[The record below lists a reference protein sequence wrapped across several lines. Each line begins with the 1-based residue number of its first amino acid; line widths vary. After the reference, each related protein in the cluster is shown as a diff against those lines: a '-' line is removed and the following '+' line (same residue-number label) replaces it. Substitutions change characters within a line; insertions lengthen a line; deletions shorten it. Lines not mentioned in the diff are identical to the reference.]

1 MWKYSFLLII
11 IISLLSAC
19 ATPEQIMLSKVK
31 KSDWY
36 SSELVQAK
44 QNNSKRIK
52 LSTGYIFAGQI
63 KEVKYNYYKKTISD
77 IVLAPSHCL
86 YAPSYWDEWFDP
98 DFVSFN
104 TNNDDFKNG
113 NFPTVGEYWAFGVS
127 KDPKGRYKIES
138 TVKLF
143 RDTDTS
149 DKEK

>member
-1 MWKYSFLLII
+1 MWKYSFFSII

-31 KSDWY
+31 KSGWY
-36 SSELVQAK
+36 SSQLAQVK

-52 LSTGYIFAGQI
+52 LRTAYVFAGQI
-63 KEVKYNYYKKTISD
+63 KEVRYNYYKKTISD

-98 DFVSFN
+98 YLVNFD

-113 NFPTVGEYWAFGVS
+113 NFPTVGEHWAFRVS
-127 KDPKGRYKIES
+127 KGPKGRYKIES

-143 RDTDTS
+143 RDTDS
-149 DKEK
+149 SSKEK